1 MVTDRGYVLW
11 AARMTVDGN
20 ERPELAW
27 WANCCTGIRK
37 TLILIANHL
46 YEQLELE
53 KSVVTSAINLREH
66 SRRQSRQL

>member
-27 WANCCTGIRK
+27 WADCCTGISK

-46 YEQLELE
+46 YEKLEL
-53 KSVVTSAINLREH
+53 
-66 SRRQSRQL
+66 